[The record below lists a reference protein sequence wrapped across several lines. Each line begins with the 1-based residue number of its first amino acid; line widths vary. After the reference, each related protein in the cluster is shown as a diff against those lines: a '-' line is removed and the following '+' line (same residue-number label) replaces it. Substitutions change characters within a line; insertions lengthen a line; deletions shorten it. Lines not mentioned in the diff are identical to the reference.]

1 MRTLLISVSLLATLA
16 AVPMATAAC
25 TSPAPGVFVCQES
38 YGNYASVGQSTPA
51 GYVGA
56 YAAQY
61 NFGSSDYTFAGAYTW
76 GSAGY
81 AGASAAC
88 YDYNGDGNCEYSS
101 GSIYSGPAYAYFY
114 DYMGNGYICSTATGC
129 MPMP

>member
-25 TSPAPGVFVCQES
+25 TSPAPGVYVCQES
-38 YGNYASVGQSTPA
+38 YGTYASAGQSTPA
-51 GYVGA
+51 GYVSA

-61 NFGSSDYTFAGAYTW
+61 SFGSADYTFAGAYTY
-76 GSAGY
+76 GPAGF
-81 AGASAAC
+81 AGAGAGC
-88 YDYNGDGNCEYSS
+88 YDFNGDGSCDFTY
-101 GSIYSGPAYAYFY
+101 GSASSGPAYVFFF
-114 DYMGNGYICSTATGC
+114 DYMGNGYLCSSATGC